1 MATLGGVNRSV
12 LAFEIQYLARVD
24 HSGFYVHLKIN
35 YSTTQA
41 IRILT

>member
-24 HSGFYVHLKIN
+24 YVGFYVLFKIK
-35 YSTTQA
+35 YPTK
-41 IRILT
+41 